1 MRGTGWW
8 AWLGAA
14 TIAATLALSAAG
26 VAIVGR
32 YVTPL
37 CWTGFIV
44 LIDGLL
50 DRRGESLLR
59 ARSGELAL
67 MAAIS
72 VPSWLLF
79 EWYDRP
85 RFWLAGGP
93 ELWWH
98 YHGLPPW
105 PERGFGY
112 AWSFATITP
121 AVLILARWLEPAVG
135 RVAGKGRGGQVPREL
150 AATLAAVGA
159 ILAALPLLWP
169 SAHFAADV
177 WLAWPLLLDP
187 VNWRLGRPSLLGDL
201 ERGRRA
207 RPLALLAA
215 GLACGLLWEA
225 WNMAAA
231 SRWTYTVPFL
241 GHLKLFEMPV
251 LGFLGFAP
259 FALAVF
265 ALYQFL
271 RGLLPGQPVD
281 WGATPSS
288 PSAAA

>member
-14 TIAATLALSAAG
+14 TIAAALALSAAG

-32 YVTPL
+32 YLTPL
-37 CWTGFIV
+37 CWTGFILV
-44 LIDGLL
+44 VDGLL
-50 DRRGESLLR
+50 DRRGGSLLR
-59 ARSGELAL
+59 NRPGELAL

-85 RFWLAGGP
+85 RFWRPDGP

-121 AVLILARWLEPAVG
+121 AVLVLARWLEPAVERG
-135 RVAGKGRGGQVPREL
+135 TGRGAGGRVPREL
-150 AATLAAVGA
+150 AAALAAVGA

-169 SAHFAADV
+169 SPYFAADV

-201 ERGRRA
+201 EAGRRA

-215 GLACGLLWEA
+215 GLGCGLLWEA

-241 GHLKLFEMPV
+241 GQLKLFEMPA

-271 RGLLPGQPVD
+271 RGLLPGRAID
-281 WGATPSS
+281 
-288 PSAAA
+288 

>member
-1 MRGTGWW
+1 MRRIGWW
-8 AWLGAA
+8 TWLGAV
-14 TIAATLALSAAG
+14 TIAASLASSAVG
-26 VAIVGR
+26 VGIVGR
-32 YVTPL
+32 YLTPL
-37 CWTGFIV
+37 CWTGFIL

-59 ARSGELAL
+59 GRPRELAL
-67 MAAIS
+67 MALLS

-79 EWYDRP
+79 ELYNRP
-85 RFWLAGGP
+85 RFWRAGGP

-105 PERGFGY
+105 PERGLGY

-121 AVLILARWLEPAVG
+121 AVLLLARWLEPALARAVG
-135 RVAGKGRGGQVPREL
+135 RGAGGRVPGEL
-150 AATLAAVGA
+150 AFGVASVGA
-159 ILAALPLLWP
+159 TLAALPLLWP
-169 SAHFAADV
+169 SPYFAADV

-201 ERGRRA
+201 EQGRRA
-207 RPLALLAA
+207 RPIALLVA
-215 GLACGLLWEA
+215 GLGCGLLWEA
-225 WNMAAA
+225 WNMAAT

-241 GHLKLFEMPV
+241 GDLKAFEMPL

-265 ALYQFL
+265 AVYQFL
-271 RGLLPGQPVD
+271 RRLLPGRPVE
-281 WGATPSS
+281 WSATPSS